1 MSLLDKIDKD
11 TIEALKAGDKERV
24 TVLRGLKSELKYRKI
39 ELKKE
44 LTNDDILQV
53 LTKSAK
59 KIRDSIEQFGKAG
72 RDDLV
77 TKEQFDL
84 KIVTAYLPEPM
95 SEEKLKALIAEAITE
110 SGADSPQK
118 VGLVMKAV
126 MPKVKGQADGKL
138 ISKLAAEMLAKQV

>member
-1 MSLLDKIDKD
+1 MSLLDKIEKD

-44 LTNDDILQV
+44 LNDDDIIQV

-59 KIRDSIEQFGKAG
+59 KIRDSIEQFKNGG

-77 TKEQFDL
+77 ANEQIGLD
-84 KIVTAYLPEPM
+84 IVTAYLPEPM
-95 SEEKLKALIAEAITE
+95 SEEKLKALIAEAISE

-118 VGLVMKAV
+118 IGLVMKAV

-138 ISKLAAEMLAKQV
+138 ISKLASEMLAK